1 MELLSVLSKHVV
13 EPALLVALALEHG
26 LVVAPEKAVAIRREL
41 ARAVKDDRQDEHL
54 QRCP

>member
-54 QRCP
+54 QRRP